1 MIKNKIF
8 NIVKNLVILFCILYL
23 IHEVY
28 KNFDYIESKFN
39 NNKLTFLFIILIGV
53 IHLNVL
59 SLRNYQIYKIC
70 AKYAGK
76 FYDWSQ
82 IYYESLILNILVSH
96 TGSVYRA
103 VETKKRGLEYKKYA
117 GIFYM
122 LFCSY
127 ILINVFLVMIELIF
141 IPEAS
146 FQFKLNLLL
155 IFLLLSLFIFFSPKI
170 GKTLIEFN
178 FIKKIIYKNKICKKI
193 VEAYELIY
201 LFMKTQTF
209 LKKTIYY
216 LLGYG
221 ILIHIIEILIF
232 YMSSLIIQPDI
243 TLKTLLILFGVNFIL
258 DRIPLIS
265 NVPGINEILFAGVG
279 IAVGLFFYEA
289 LILKIILRVNLV
301 ITTFL
306 NYIIY
311 YILNLKHSVDA
322 S

>member
-8 NIVKNLVILFCILYL
+8 NILKNTIILLCILFL
-23 IHEVY
+23 IFEVY
-28 KNFDYIESKFN
+28 KNFDYIENKFHS
-39 NNKLTFLFIILIGV
+39 NKLTFLFIIFVGI

-70 AKYAGK
+70 ANYAGK

-127 ILINVFLVMIELIF
+127 ILINVFLVMIELLF

-170 GKTLIEFN
+170 GKILIEFK
-178 FIKKIIYKNKICKKI
+178 FIKKTFYNIRICRKIFE
-193 VEAYELIY
+193 VYELIY
-201 LFMKTQTF
+201 LFMKNQTF

-221 ILIHIIEILIF
+221 ILIHIIEILVF

-243 TLKTLLILFGVNFIL
+243 TIKTLLILFGVNFIL

-265 NVPGINEILFAGVG
+265 NVPGINEILFAGIG
-279 IAVGLFFYEA
+279 ITVGLFFYEA
-289 LILKIILRVNLV
+289 LILKIILRINLV

-311 YILNLKHSVDA
+311 YFLNLNHSVDA